1 MSNTLATIEF
11 HPRGDQ
17 TMTKEKED
25 ELKIIEAFFDDG
37 TPWTKEK
44 EDALKII
51 EALKI
56 IDDVITREVIWADDC
71 TCDIEQAWAILQ
83 QYIRK
88 GELNS

>member
-1 MSNTLATIEF
+1 
-11 HPRGDQ
+11 
-17 TMTKEKED
+17 MTKEKED

>member
-1 MSNTLATIEF
+1 
-11 HPRGDQ
+11 
-17 TMTKEKED
+17 MTKEKED
-25 ELKIIEAFFDDG
+25 ALKIIEAFHAFDGGDQ
-37 TPWTKEK
+37 TMTKEK

>member
-1 MSNTLATIEF
+1 
-11 HPRGDQ
+11 
-17 TMTKEKED
+17 MTKEKED
-25 ELKIIEAFFDDG
+25 ELKIIESFFDDG